1 MLYCANFTITGRGLM
16 LVSLSWHS
24 PLIWR
29 SSVFSSILKIWP
41 TCFSK
46 LCIQFIKML
55 THSRDFKPSVKGS
68 SLFAETS
75 ETAELSKL
83 PSRSFFEASSS
94 LELLLKS
101 RFFYI
106 LSKYLA
112 ISILEYIQLD
122 VNFKY
127 NLYRIYFTIYLW
139 YNNFSRLYNVWL
151 LRYHLRKKI
160 NILKIK
166 NFLLLN
172 VMKKC
177 YTFDC
182 IIA

>member
-1 MLYCANFTITGRGLM
+1 
-16 LVSLSWHS
+16 
-24 PLIWR
+24 
-29 SSVFSSILKIWP
+29 
-41 TCFSK
+41 
-46 LCIQFIKML
+46 ML

-83 PSRSFFEASSS
+83 PSRSFSEASSS

-122 VNFKY
+122 VNFRY
-127 NLYRIYFTIYLW
+127 NLYRIYFTIYL
-139 YNNFSRLYNVWL
+139 YDNFSRLKHVIATLPFTEKKRKSVFKEQL
-151 LRYHLRKKI
+151 LYFGSQT
-160 NILKIK
+160 
-166 NFLLLN
+166 FLMNLYLL
-172 VMKKC
+172 
-177 YTFDC
+177 FH
-182 IIA
+182 

>member
-1 MLYCANFTITGRGLM
+1 
-16 LVSLSWHS
+16 
-24 PLIWR
+24 
-29 SSVFSSILKIWP
+29 
-41 TCFSK
+41 
-46 LCIQFIKML
+46 ML
-55 THSRDFKPSVKGS
+55 THSGDFKPSVKGS

-127 NLYRIYFTIYLW
+127 NLYRIYFTIYL
-139 YNNFSRLYNVWL
+139 
-151 LRYHLRKKI
+151 
-160 NILKIK
+160 
-166 NFLLLN
+166 
-172 VMKKC
+172 
-177 YTFDC
+177 
-182 IIA
+182 